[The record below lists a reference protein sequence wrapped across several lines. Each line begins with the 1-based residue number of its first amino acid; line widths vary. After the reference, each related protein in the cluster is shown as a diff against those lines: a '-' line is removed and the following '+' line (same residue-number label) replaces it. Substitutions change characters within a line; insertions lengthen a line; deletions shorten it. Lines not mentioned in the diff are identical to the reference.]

1 MILRTRERQDLGS
14 GCHADKT
21 DLLAFKKLFDDKASP
36 CSAEALIDEN
46 LIDCSQR
53 LLAVFGN
60 NDAFAR
66 CEPVCLQ
73 HQGGV
78 VVFNMLTGRIRVGKY
93 LPGRGGNSVAVEEG
107 FGETL
112 GAFELGGSR
121 AGSEAGEA
129 SILKAVDDAVHQRCF
144 GPDHREINPVGL
156 DSVDQC
162 IDIVRQDWQVF
173 NARLQ

>member
-1 MILRTRERQDLGS
+1 MILRGRERQDLVS

-46 LIDCSQR
+46 LIDCSQC

-73 HQGGV
+73 HQGGLA
-78 VVFNMLTGRIRVGKY
+78 VFNMPTGLIRVRKN
-93 LPGRGGNSVAVEEG
+93 LPGCGGNGVAVEEG

-129 SILKAVDDAVHQRCF
+129 SILEAVDDAVHQRGF
-144 GPDHREINPVGL
+144 RPDHREINPAGL
-156 DSVDQC
+156 DSVDQR
-162 IDIVRQDWQVF
+162 ISIVRRNRQVF
-173 NARLQ
+173 NTRLQ